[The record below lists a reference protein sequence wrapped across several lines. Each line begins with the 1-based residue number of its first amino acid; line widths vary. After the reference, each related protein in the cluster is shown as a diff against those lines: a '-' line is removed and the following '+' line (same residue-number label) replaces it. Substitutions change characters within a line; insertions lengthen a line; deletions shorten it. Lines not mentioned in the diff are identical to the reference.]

1 MTGTEGKR
9 STKSARRPERVVEA
23 SHGRERHWRSA
34 HAIGIEERIVR
45 SEPRCKQLNRSNF
58 RSEANLL
65 VFGDLAAD
73 ETSHTAAPE
82 TTEATVPRSV
92 THPLE

>member
-1 MTGTEGKR
+1 MTGAEGKR

-45 SEPRCKQLNRSNF
+45 SEPRCKQLDRSNI

-82 TTEATVPRSV
+82 TAEATVSWSIA
-92 THPLE
+92 HPFE